1 MQKQKKQM
9 IVLVILL
16 ILLIL
21 AYIGVHFYSKKQEE
35 KENAKE
41 EAEKI
46 QVTDLEVSDITQF
59 SYVLDGTTLSF
70 TKNGTEWT
78 YDGDQSV
85 DIDESALETLLNK
98 ASAITASDEVTEYD
112 DLADRYRK
120 LAADGA
126 GKLDKVSWN
135 GEFYEQVLDNVNAY
149 RYQYGKGCLSDQL
162 LGQYMA
168 FNAQLGYILPEE
180 HVKKAVQS
188 VFEYN
193 FVEKA
198 KKNVH
203 AERAYIL
210 NDEKGLTPCTWPNGG
225 KPIFPFV
232 YYGEVWT
239 GIEYEVAALLVRTD
253 QVNEA
258 LTIVKALRDRQDGF
272 KRNPFSENES
282 GYYYTRAMASW
293 AVYEALLGYHYDMRK
308 QEQSFEPKL
317 NEDHFDGFWCNGRQ
331 WGVVHQ
337 RKDNDGTLYQ
347 TTEVLYDAV
356 KM

>member
-112 DLADRYRK
+112 DLADF
-120 LAADGA
+120 G
-126 GKLDKVSWN
+126 LDDPANTVTLKTDS
-135 GEFYEQVLDNVNAY
+135 
-149 RYQYGKGCLSDQL
+149 
-162 LGQYMA
+162 
-168 FNAQLGYILPEE
+168 
-180 HVKKAVQS
+180 
-188 VFEYN
+188 
-193 FVEKA
+193 
-198 KKNVH
+198 
-203 AERAYIL
+203 
-210 NDEKGLTPCTWPNGG
+210 GLTTIYIGSQNEITNEYYLKTGDSDTIYVVDSAPATGFDKRVEDLTAKADDTETEAEEPSEAVDETETATVVPN
-225 KPIFPFV
+225 
-232 YYGEVWT
+232 E
-239 GIEYEVAALLVRTD
+239 
-253 QVNEA
+253 
-258 LTIVKALRDRQDGF
+258 
-272 KRNPFSENES
+272 
-282 GYYYTRAMASW
+282 
-293 AVYEALLGYHYDMRK
+293 
-308 QEQSFEPKL
+308 
-317 NEDHFDGFWCNGRQ
+317 
-331 WGVVHQ
+331 
-337 RKDNDGTLYQ
+337 
-347 TTEVLYDAV
+347 TEETET
-356 KM
+356 K